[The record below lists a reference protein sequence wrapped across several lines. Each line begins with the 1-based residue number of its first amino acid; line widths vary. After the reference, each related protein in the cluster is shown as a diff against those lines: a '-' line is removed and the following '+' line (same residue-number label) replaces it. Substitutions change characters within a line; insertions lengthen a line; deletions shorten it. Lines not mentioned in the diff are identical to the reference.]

1 MLDIERTSW
10 YNHQVFLVASSH
22 RANHSQCT
30 ARWPY
35 QCASGRPTQCQSTWW
50 GLKLNRFKSW
60 LDYFQNKSVHF
71 WQNQNLKSSFRNAFL
86 CKDTVLSI
94 RSLLLFFGTCSN
106 SHENKNWLTNSFA
119 IESTCNV
126 DHINNNSFDA
136 ITLAFDLNEFLIK

>member
-50 GLKLNRFKSW
+50 GLKLNRFKSR
-60 LDYFQNKSVHF
+60 LEYFQNKSRHF
-71 WQNQNLKSSFRNAFL
+71 WQNQNLKSSFRNAFP

-94 RSLLLFFGTCSN
+94 RSLLLFWNMFKFSWN
-106 SHENKNWLTNSFA
+106 SQIASRLRARAMSTILT
-119 IESTCNV
+119 ITVLMPLPLPSTLMN
-126 DHINNNSFDA
+126 F
-136 ITLAFDLNEFLIK
+136 